1 MIESRDGVV
10 LFCFV
15 GNFVLNA
22 KSSSFFSF
30 CFFLFFSFLKYFS
43 FFVVVG
49 TSAFAFVSQNLDII
63 YSLMN

>member
-22 KSSSFFSF
+22 KSSSFFSS
-30 CFFLFFSFLKYFS
+30 CFYLFFSFLKYFS
-43 FFVVVG
+43 FVVVG